1 MLPLVNEESRTMT
14 SPIDNGKL
22 PVPAPQRPPPD
33 AHGQAGLLLAESIL
47 HSLVAGG
54 TWTTAQAIEA
64 VKVAA
69 DVKLEVATLEREPVD
84 IMRHSLAL
92 LAGISES
99 LKSDHN

>member
-1 MLPLVNEESRTMT
+1 MLPPVDDESFAMT
-14 SPIDNGKL
+14 NPINNQQFPGL
-22 PVPAPQRPPPD
+22 APQRPPPD

-64 VKVAA
+64 VEVAA

-84 IMRHSLAL
+84 VMRHSLAL

-99 LKSDHN
+99 LSADIN